1 MKIDRTT
8 HPIIYYAYEFDEI
21 FKRKIFSKFI
31 DTAQTILQITNASEK
46 LKYIFKF
53 KKEVNE
59 SDDKIIYEDL
69 IKLLQ
74 SNSENRELVLKNVII
89 IVGNSLVQLLKCLT
103 EDDLYGEHAK
113 GMRENV
119 VEEME
124 SLSTLINIIFL
135 KDCNI
140 ELHENYGYHN
150 QPDINKLNS
159 TQFNRDCRLDREN
172 HGKAYHFHYLKL
184 VGKKPERTN
193 LLLYFD
199 NNSNAK
205 KPILLSEKQE
215 KYKQKVYYRGW
226 NERRIGNIY
235 FACKSTL
242 SDINIQEFKKRSKE
256 AEVFFQIIK

>member
-31 DTAQTILQITNASEK
+31 DTAQKILQITNASEK
-46 LKYIFKF
+46 LKYIFKL

-74 SNSENRELVLKNVII
+74 SNSENRELVLKNLII
-89 IVGNSLVQLLKCLT
+89 IVGNRLVQLLT
-103 EDDLYGEHAK
+103 EYDLNGEHTK
-113 GMRENV
+113 GILRNV
-119 VEEME
+119 IQEME

-140 ELHENYGYHN
+140 ELHESYGYHN
-150 QPDINKLNS
+150 QPDISKLKS
-159 TQFNRDCRLDREN
+159 IQFNKNYELDREN
-172 HGKAYHFHYLKL
+172 HGMAYYFHYLKL
-184 VGKKPERTN
+184 IGKKPERTN

-199 NNSNAK
+199 NTSNAK
-205 KPILLSEKQE
+205 KPILLSEKQG
-215 KYKQKVYYRGW
+215 KYKQKVYYRIW
-226 NERRIGNIY
+226 NERKKGNIY

-242 SDINIQEFKKRSKE
+242 SDIYIQEFKKRNNE
-256 AEVFFQIIK
+256 AEVFYQII